1 MLLWFFDYFCFFGSE
16 TERSRNNCKII
27 SVVTSIYII
36 NTRLARP
43 FARLTF
49 ALLYVLWTKF
59 SLMLNSKKIRG
70 SIWDLKQV
78 KRWLKHYNAEFA
90 VSDILHCFALL
101 WEVHKHWDWQLQEW
115 FAKIVFKA
123 YKSYQHTD
131 EANKISARRISGG
144 SSFSYPSRIITV
156 HYDKKRLFS
165 LKLLSLK
172 STRNNIT

>member
-36 NTRLARP
+36 NTRLVSP

-90 VSDILHCFALL
+90 VSDILHCFALSYSYSYCAL
-101 WEVHKHWDWQLQEW
+101 LCFALLCFPVVLVKW
-115 FAKIVFKA
+115 FSEKLFEFLLTFVIKFLNIIY
-123 YKSYQHTD
+123 YKSNIIM
-131 EANKISARRISGG
+131 AFNG
-144 SSFSYPSRIITV
+144 SIQFWIKFNSKTS
-156 HYDKKRLFS
+156 K
-165 LKLLSLK
+165 
-172 STRNNIT
+172 